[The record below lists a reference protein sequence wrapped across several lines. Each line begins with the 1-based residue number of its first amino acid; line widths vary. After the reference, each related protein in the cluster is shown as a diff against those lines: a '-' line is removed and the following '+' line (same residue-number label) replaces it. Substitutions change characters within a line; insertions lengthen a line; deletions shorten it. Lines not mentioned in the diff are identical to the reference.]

1 MPAPSPTPAPT
12 PGPTPTPK
20 PTPVPTPTPVPRA
33 TLNVTIAI
41 KPGQFPNSI
50 NLGSEGVIPVAI
62 LTDDS
67 FDAALVRSDTVRFA
81 GTLPMRSATADVDD
95 DGDADLVLH
104 FAGQETSI
112 SPGDTEA
119 CLQGK
124 TVSGEAFTGCDSI
137 RTVPR

>member
-1 MPAPSPTPAPT
+1 M
-12 PGPTPTPK
+12 PTPTP
-20 PTPVPTPTPVPRA
+20 TPTPRPTRHVK
-33 TLNVTIAI
+33 IDI
-41 KPGQFPNSI
+41 KPGQIPNSI